1 MYHSYH
7 YDVFNIKI
15 RMNSVSTVYC
25 TCVRPSRSCVL
36 NLKCNSE
43 KETVEN
49 EDNMLVVT
57 NLSMKVSA
65 GFCSNPPPPSSPF
78 SCVVSLNS
86 EQQYRARKWGGGVIT
101 FSEVFFNTFVNQ

>member
-15 RMNSVSTVYC
+15 RMNSVSTVCC

-65 GFCSNPPPPSSPF
+65 GFCSNPPPPPPPSPVLF
-78 SCVVSLNS
+78 PSTANNNIAH
-86 EQQYRARKWGGGVIT
+86 ENGGEG
-101 FSEVFFNTFVNQ
+101 